1 MEEEEGRPRF
11 FKEIPRDFLS
21 HIAEVG
27 FRGSGIS
34 AASSVKLTLKRSE
47 RKTWTVELE
56 KVDRCVFLTTGWPQ
70 FVVDNSLRGYE
81 FLLFTYDKNM
91 HFTVSVFGW
100 NACEKAV
107 PSSGS
112 GAQATEM
119 DKFASGKRG
128 HSGHEVTEAANNPTR
143 SHSLVTVAD
152 QSNTEIPPFQMITRG
167 NGHSSS
173 QSFVDLHLH
182 QVDGSKDELKTYL
195 LLKVPMNDDRAVAIA
210 EVMRRLHLDKVTIDL
225 FCATLCLH
233 KWNSDAAAEDF
244 DVCRGKPQIQ
254 NQFLKQ
260 KLVLQ
265 FDFIKRQ
272 LRCFFPPEDDCST
285 QIRDSKKSSLEEP
298 NLSNQPLQF
307 DLAAVK
313 SRLVGDRELC
323 DFSYKQK
330 RRTGKWR
337 SLQTSETPRR
347 SPRLARL
354 NNSRGSTETG
364 LKERPGV
371 VESSVAG
378 TIDRVENRAAQ
389 ASLPYEKPDS
399 VSEVDCQH
407 IVGSLSRDFKRL
419 KSTRGVVGLSEKPE
433 HNQGEN
439 KEKIDQGNKG
449 ETLQEQIDRNAVETY
464 DSLMERGC
472 IDTSPA
478 TKSEVSSL
486 RLNELYLAWKPSV
499 HANPHEEILLHI
511 QRDNFTRTISHV
523 QGIIRSRPSDL
534 LCAAII
540 EAVVQKELLK
550 WDPCLEDV
558 DAQRIVIALLE
569 HAKKIK
575 EIINFNM
582 DSRKEEFSTKL
593 HDQLKWQLKEL
604 ENVYTSTEVD
614 YKKVTLDGS
623 IAVSTLQ
630 EQKKKLHALQGE
642 IKDSRQS
649 MMIEDEMQKLVHEV
663 AEQESLVQRSLM
675 ERVRVKTVLKSYEQ
689 ILVEAKERL
698 ALSELGLIDVETL
711 VKVEMDNMRKELEI
725 SKRSLLNIVF
735 K

>member
-1 MEEEEGRPRF
+1 VRSNICTAIES
-11 FKEIPRDFLS
+11 IYLFL
-21 HIAEVG
+21 
-27 FRGSGIS
+27 
-34 AASSVKLTLKRSE
+34 
-47 RKTWTVELE
+47 
-56 KVDRCVFLTTGWPQ
+56 
-70 FVVDNSLRGYE
+70 
-81 FLLFTYDKNM
+81 
-91 HFTVSVFGW
+91 
-100 NACEKAV
+100 
-107 PSSGS
+107 
-112 GAQATEM
+112 
-119 DKFASGKRG
+119 
-128 HSGHEVTEAANNPTR
+128 
-143 SHSLVTVAD
+143 
-152 QSNTEIPPFQMITRG
+152 
-167 NGHSSS
+167 
-173 QSFVDLHLH
+173 
-182 QVDGSKDELKTYL
+182 
-195 LLKVPMNDDRAVAIA
+195 
-210 EVMRRLHLDKVTIDL
+210 
-225 FCATLCLH
+225 
-233 KWNSDAAAEDF
+233 
-244 DVCRGKPQIQ
+244 
-254 NQFLKQ
+254 
-260 KLVLQ
+260 
-265 FDFIKRQ
+265 
-272 LRCFFPPEDDCST
+272 
-285 QIRDSKKSSLEEP
+285 
-298 NLSNQPLQF
+298 
-307 DLAAVK
+307 
-313 SRLVGDRELC
+313 
-323 DFSYKQK
+323 
-330 RRTGKWR
+330 
-337 SLQTSETPRR
+337 
-347 SPRLARL
+347 
-354 NNSRGSTETG
+354 
-364 LKERPGV
+364 
-371 VESSVAG
+371 
-378 TIDRVENRAAQ
+378 
-389 ASLPYEKPDS
+389 
-399 VSEVDCQH
+399 
-407 IVGSLSRDFKRL
+407 GSLSQDFKRL

-472 IDTSPA
+472 IDTSPE
-478 TKSEVSSL
+478 TKSKVSSL

-523 QGIIRSRPSDL
+523 QGIIRSGPSDL

-558 DAQRIVIALLE
+558 GAQRIVIALLE

-575 EIINFNM
+575 EILNFNM

-604 ENVYTSTEVD
+604 ENVYTSSEVD

-689 ILVEAKERL
+689 ILVEVKERL